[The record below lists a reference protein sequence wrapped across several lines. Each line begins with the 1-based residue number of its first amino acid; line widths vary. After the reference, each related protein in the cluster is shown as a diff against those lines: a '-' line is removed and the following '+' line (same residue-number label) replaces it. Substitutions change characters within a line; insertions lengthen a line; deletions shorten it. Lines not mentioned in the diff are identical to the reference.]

1 MRLDKFIANNTSFSR
16 KESNK
21 IIRKEKVL
29 VNNKIIIDAA
39 YQIDAQND
47 IIKINNSV
55 ISHKEF
61 IYLVLNKPK
70 DYKFFFQNYFIF
82 FFYMILVA
90 FYFMSKLTIISN
102 QY

>member
-21 IIRKEKVL
+21 IIRKEQVL

-47 IIKINNSV
+47 IIKINNLV

-70 DYKFFFQNYFIF
+70 DYICSSSNKEGESVLNLIEQN
-82 FFYMILVA
+82 
-90 FYFMSKLTIISN
+90 N
-102 QY
+102 